1 MSLTQMLVLLDAWM
15 VARKYTTAQIAASK
29 VIATPWYKERASGF
43 VGMTDDE
50 FDAMLTSVYWPYLC
64 DYPA

>member
-1 MSLTQMLVLLDAWM
+1 M